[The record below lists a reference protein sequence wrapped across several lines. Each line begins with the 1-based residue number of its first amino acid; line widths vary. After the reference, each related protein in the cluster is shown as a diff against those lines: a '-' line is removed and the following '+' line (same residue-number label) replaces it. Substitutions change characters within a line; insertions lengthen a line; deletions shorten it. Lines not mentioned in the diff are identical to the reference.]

1 MKNFSVLIMVGILF
15 SCTKDK
21 VPVEELKPIA
31 ERISGTYNV
40 YDSSGNYLYDMEL
53 KYVVNYSVGPDSLI
67 IINFDNNFSYSRY
80 QSSVYDE
87 YSEFK
92 YLSFLSPFPSKDINN
107 KSWSLSNSS
116 SGGVYDNTWRND
128 TIRMCFRKHNT
139 PWWPSESVPYLDT
152 IIKQIAVKQN

>member
-1 MKNFSVLIMVGILF
+1 MRFSTFLILVLVVF

-21 VPVEELKPIA
+21 VPKEEPIPIDQ
-31 ERISGTYNV
+31 RISGKYNV
-40 YDSSGNYLYDMEL
+40 YDSIGNYLYVLEL

-128 TIRMCFRKHNT
+128 TIRMCFNKHNT

-152 IIKQIAVKQN
+152 IIKQIAVKQY